1 MTGDQQDMVS
11 RLKAVLP
18 LRWFPDDTPVLDSLL
33 NGLAWG
39 WASVYSLV
47 HYART
52 QARISTA
59 QGTWLDIAAADYFGD
74 QARRRTDESDAQFR
88 TEIMHDLVRD
98 HGTRSSVVQ
107 ILLDL
112 TGQAPVIF
120 EPAYPLD
127 TGGYAGTSGVGG
139 GVAYGVAG
147 GWGSLQLPF
156 QFFVTAYRPI
166 GSGIALVA
174 GWNSGLGGYGVGAI
188 EYADL
193 SMIQGQITD
202 DDINAGIAS
211 VLPVAVI
218 GWTRITS

>member
-18 LRWFPDDTPVLDSLL
+18 LRWFPDDTPVLHSLL
-33 NGLAWG
+33 NGLACG
-39 WASVYSLV
+39 WASVYSLIQYV
-47 HYART
+47 RT

-59 QGTWLDIAAADYFGD
+59 QDTWLDIAAADYFGD
-74 QARRRTDESDAQFR
+74 QVRRRTGESDDQFR

-98 HGTRSSVVQ
+98 HGTRASVVK

-112 TGQAPVIF
+112 TGQAPAIF
-120 EPAYPLD
+120 EPAYPPD
-127 TGGYAGTSGVGG
+127 TGGYAGTARAGG
-139 GVAYGVAG
+139 GLAYGVAG

-166 GSGIALVA
+166 GTGIALVG
-174 GWNSGLGGYGVGAI
+174 GWNSGVGGYGIGGI

-202 DDINAGIAS
+202 NEINAAIAS

-218 GWTRITS
+218 GWTRIT